1 MDILFNSHYPS
12 EVVKWLLVN
21 NCIKIISKLK
31 LKFIH
36 SFLEFLTK
44 QMDKVLEDI
53 ESLKDKARD
62 MHYKNG
68 NGQWLLNV

>member
-1 MDILFNSHYPS
+1 VDILFNSHYPS
-12 EVVKWLLVN
+12 EVFKLLLVN

-44 QMDKVLEDI
+44 QK
-53 ESLKDKARD
+53 LKPTNHILYV
-62 MHYKNG
+62 M
-68 NGQWLLNV
+68 